1 MLLVDKLIFE
11 IIRKVGFTIL
21 KKIKPLLVLGLALLT
36 IFAGLSFK
44 PLTAHADSS
53 NSSDARSNTNSTSNI
68 PVVMIGNSLS
78 ASQQKETIQTLI
90 APLNGANYRVQ
101 KVTGADLVKY
111 LNPSGDNFTT
121 SSGVWSSAMI
131 QKTAKGSGINVTILD
146 FNGQNNITSITA
158 EQYKNA
164 GLTAGLQDVH
174 IYVTSAVPIDGSG
187 ALAGVYASYAQN
199 HSLNQ
204 KQVNVAQNEMETL
217 NKISKDNKGKDGY
230 SDAQLNKAVAGAK
243 SEMAKQG
250 QNISDSQIRDIVNN
264 QIKINHLGN
273 TINNNQK
280 EQIINILNGVKDSGA
295 LKNGNFRQQASQL
308 SDSLSGQ
315 AKKMWDKFNTP
326 KSRSW
331 FQKIIDDITN
341 WLKSLI
347 SK

>member
-1 MLLVDKLIFE
+1 MLLVDKLIFK
-11 IIRKVGFTIL
+11 IIRKAGFTIL

-44 PLTAHADSS
+44 PLTAHADSN
-53 NSSDARSNTNSTSNI
+53 NSSDASSNTNSTSNI

-90 APLNGANYRVQ
+90 APLNGADYRVQ

-131 QKTAKGSGINVTILD
+131 QKTAKGSGINVSILD
-146 FNGQNNITSITA
+146 FNGHNNITSITA

-217 NKISKDNKGKDGY
+217 NKISKDNKGKNGY

-280 EQIINILNGVKDSGA
+280 EQIINILNGIKDSGA

-308 SDSLSGQ
+308 SNSLSGK
-315 AKKMWDKFNTP
+315 AKKMWDKVNTP
-326 KSRSW
+326 ENRSW